1 MRPVTVENIK
11 LAIVELT
18 GLSKDTLHVYVGLG
32 VFFAVAAVSPKRLR
46 SVIPLSAVLAVA
58 IAGELLDFLDK
69 SQWRLLESLH
79 DLLNTL
85 FWPGMIW
92 LLARFTDLFGE
103 NAKR

>member
-32 VFFAVAAVSPKRLR
+32 VFFAVAAVSRKRLR
-46 SVIPLSAVLAVA
+46 SISPLLAVLAVA
-58 IAGELLDFLDK
+58 IAGELLDMFDK

-79 DLLNTL
+79 DMLNTL
-85 FWPGMIW
+85 FWPTVIW
-92 LLARFTDLFGE
+92 LLARFTALFGGD
-103 NAKR
+103 AKS